1 MHREAQNK
9 QANSNEL
16 IIFHTIVGNHFNF
29 SYECL
34 VKKQLIIW
42 TLFVLI
48 ARKIFNY
55 RINIIDKENSS

>member
-16 IIFHTIVGNHFNF
+16 IIFHTIVGNHFNV

-34 VKKQLIIW
+34 VKKQLII
-42 TLFVLI
+42 
-48 ARKIFNY
+48 
-55 RINIIDKENSS
+55 